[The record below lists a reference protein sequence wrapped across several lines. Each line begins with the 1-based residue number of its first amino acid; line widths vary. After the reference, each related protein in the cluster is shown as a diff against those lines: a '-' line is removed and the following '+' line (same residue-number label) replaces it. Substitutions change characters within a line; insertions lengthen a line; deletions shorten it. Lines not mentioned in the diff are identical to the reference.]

1 MVHGLE
7 LPISAAVCDEKLRI
21 AMAEQIVLR
30 QPVHQHH
37 ILRYAFQAF
46 LFQSPYNLQNSQH
59 QTFIITNRTILGKK
73 IDIFDL
79 FLEVTASR

>member
-30 QPVHQHH
+30 QPVHQHY
-37 ILRYAFQAF
+37 ILRNALQVF
-46 LFQSPYNLQNSQH
+46 LFQPPHNLQSSQH
-59 QTFIITNRTILGKK
+59 QNFVI
-73 IDIFDL
+73 
-79 FLEVTASR
+79 